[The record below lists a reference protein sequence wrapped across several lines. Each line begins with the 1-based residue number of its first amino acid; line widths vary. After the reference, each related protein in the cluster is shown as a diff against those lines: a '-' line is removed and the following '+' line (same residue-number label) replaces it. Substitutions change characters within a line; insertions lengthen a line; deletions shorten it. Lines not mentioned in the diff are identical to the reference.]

1 MAPGDRIRVNNY
13 SSIGCLFESLSSVSS
28 LGVKSVV
35 AMVATMMDTSGKMMT
50 RLSLVNIMRLSK
62 MKLECVSEQILQLM
76 SSEHANVDHMFLKT
90 LNLKEPPSLNSMSY
104 VRERVLS

>member
-1 MAPGDRIRVNNY
+1 M
-13 SSIGCLFESLSSVSS
+13 
-28 LGVKSVV
+28 V

-62 MKLECVSEQILQLM
+62 MKLECVSEQILQSM
-76 SSEHANVDHMFLKT
+76 SSEHANVDHMSLKT
-90 LNLKEPPSLNSMSY
+90 LNLKEPPSLNLMSY